1 MVVTNLARKG
11 RCTTV
16 IKGTGGRRV
25 MAGCL
30 VIFEVRDVAQE
41 RERVV
46 GDHEA
51 AGAIPVIPT
60 NSVVQS
66 GHRALRS
73 SVALCPVRAAGR
85 CLSPPRKRRCNS
97 GRCSQRH
104 RSAERDTILRRS
116 SAEVQLLS
124 VAPRFC
130 VAPSGTVPDS
140 NPGRAAFDS
149 LAAC

>member
-1 MVVTNLARKG
+1 M
-11 RCTTV
+11 
-16 IKGTGGRRV
+16 
-25 MAGCL
+25 
-30 VIFEVRDVAQE
+30 
-41 RERVV
+41 V

-60 NSVVQS
+60 NSVVQHQDNESCVGRHLARS
-66 GHRALRS
+66 GPSLDAYRYLVDAGET
-73 SVALCPVRAAGR
+73 PAA
-85 CLSPPRKRRCNS
+85 
-97 GRCSQRH
+97 CSQRH